1 MPIIKKAWK
10 RYNPIVETQTCS
22 ATMQVTSNVV
32 PRKEKFV
39 IILELNCDH
48 PEAAIE
54 IYNSVYDMCDGD
66 EDYSSVKLKKVDTIQ
81 FDILNTGLDDRLI
94 EQPKREAVIGDDD
107 QEARNSSIIS
117 AVLKEEQDGDN
128 TGTGQEPSQGSQ

>member
-10 RYNPIVETQTCS
+10 KYNPIVETQTCS
-22 ATMQVTSNVV
+22 QTMQVGNVV
-32 PRKEKFV
+32 PRREKYV

-48 PEAAIE
+48 EDAALE
-54 IYNSVYDMCDGD
+54 IYNSLYDIVDGD

-81 FDILNTGLDDRLI
+81 FDILNTGLDDRVA
-94 EQPKREAVIGDDD
+94 ETQVREAVIGDDTV
-107 QEARNSSIIS
+107 EARNSSIIS
-117 AVLKEEQDGDN
+117 AVLKEEQNGDN